1 MTNSRDGE
9 MPSTSAETK
18 PELDPGIADAVAS
31 GRVRY
36 GTTEIIRQ
44 SLPVLGDD
52 TKLLFPL
59 IALAFVLSMVE
70 ASVVYLVVQIAV
82 GLASG
87 NETFEFVLGPIEAR
101 DINVEQG
108 AIVGVGLVIGLITCL
123 IPVARMSGQLP
134 ARAQERVRQV
144 LLDAY
149 LDASWKQRAQFPEGH
164 LQELLTTYAMRA
176 ERAIT
181 QLVAGAI
188 AICGLTAILLTAFV
202 ASAPAASASII
213 CVIAVGALLRPLL
226 VRMRAAGGEFAES
239 DRYFANR
246 AAEIARMTPEVAAF
260 DVADEVSERVAVQ
273 AREVA
278 VSFQRIRTLQRLGT
292 GMYQYMALFLVLVAL
307 GTAAAVAD
315 GPQLAKV
322 GGVFLLL
329 VRALAYGQVLQG
341 QIQLSQETAPF
352 LDRMQSEI
360 AALQGAEVERSGISI
375 DSPMPLEFDDVC
387 FGYQEGSDVLKGIS
401 FTVKPGESLG
411 IVGRSG
417 AGKSTVVQ
425 LLLRLRTP
433 TSGVIRANG
442 YNLGEVAL
450 GRWAELVSYVPQEN
464 KLISGTVAD
473 NIRFFRPHLSDEAV
487 HTAAER
493 AHLHEEILALP
504 DGYATVVGP
513 GARDLSGGQRQR
525 LGIARALAGAPLLV
539 VLDEPT
545 SALDARS
552 EHLVTETLR
561 ALHGTVSTIVVAHR
575 PATLTVCDQI
585 MRIEE
590 GHSSFVELGAD
601 GTHVDVS
608 GSP

>member
-1 MTNSRDGE
+1 MSKPRDGKT
-9 MPSTSAETK
+9 PSNPTAPKRATRSDAAETTT
-18 PELDPGIADAVAS
+18 G
-31 GRVRY
+31 GRVRF
-36 GTTEIIRQ
+36 GMTEIVRQ

-52 TKLLFPL
+52 KRILYPL
-59 IALAFVLSMVE
+59 VGLAFVLSLVE
-70 ASVVYLVVQIAV
+70 AAVVYLVVQIAV

-87 NETFEFVLGPIEAR
+87 KETFDFVLGPVGAR
-101 DINVEQG
+101 GVSVEQG
-108 AIVGVGLVIGLITCL
+108 AVVGAGLVLGLLACL
-123 IPVARMSGQLP
+123 VPVSRMSGQLP
-134 ARAQERVRQV
+134 ARAQERVRQI

-149 LDASWKQRAQFPEGH
+149 LDASWKRRAQYPEGH
-164 LQELLTTYAMRA
+164 LQELLTTYASRA

-181 QLVAGAI
+181 QLVAGFI
-188 AICGLTAILLTAFV
+188 AICGLIAILLTAFI
-202 ASAPAASASII
+202 ASPGAASASIV

-239 DRYFANR
+239 DRYFAGR

-260 DVADEVSERVAVQ
+260 DVAKEVSARVAVQ

-278 VSFQRIRTLQRLGT
+278 VSFERIRMLQRLGT
-292 GMYQYMALFLVLVAL
+292 GMYQYMALLLVLIAL

-315 GPQLAKV
+315 GPQLATV

-329 VRALAYGQVLQG
+329 VRALAYGQVLQS

-352 LDRMQSEI
+352 LDRMQHEI
-360 AALQGAEVERSGISI
+360 AELRAAEVERSGLDIN
-375 DSPMPLEFDDVC
+375 SPMPLEFDEVH
-387 FGYQEGSDVLKGIS
+387 FGYEEGSDVLKGIS
-401 FTVKPGESLG
+401 FTVEPGQSLG
-411 IVGRSG
+411 IIGRSG

-433 TSGVIRANG
+433 TAGVIRANG
-442 YNLGEVAL
+442 HDLGDVAL
-450 GRWAELVSYVPQEN
+450 DRWAELVSYVPQEN
-464 KLISGTVAD
+464 KLISGSVAD
-473 NIRFFRPHLSDEAV
+473 NIRFFRPHLSEEAV
-487 HTAAER
+487 RAAAER
-493 AHLHEEILALP
+493 AHLHDEIMALP
-504 DGYATVVGP
+504 DGYETEVGP

-585 MRIEE
+585 LRIEAGE
-590 GHSSFVELGAD
+590 SSFVMLGAD
-601 GTHVDVS
+601 GTQVELS
-608 GSP
+608 EAP